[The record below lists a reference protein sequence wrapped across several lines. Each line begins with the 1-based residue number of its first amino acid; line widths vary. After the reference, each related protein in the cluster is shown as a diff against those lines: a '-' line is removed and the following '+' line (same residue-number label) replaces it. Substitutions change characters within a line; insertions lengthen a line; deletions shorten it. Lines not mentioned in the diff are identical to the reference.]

1 MMFVNGNDQELELCF
16 KSTPEIDE
24 MEQDLYS
31 LLQRIKERHAR
42 ELEPLI
48 RKLAE
53 LDEMKTPFVVFS
65 SEYTEGDEDD

>member
-16 KSTPEIDE
+16 KPEIAE
-24 MEQDLYS
+24 MEQDLYG

-48 RKLAE
+48 QKLAE
-53 LDEMKTPFVVFS
+53 LDAMKTPFVVFS
-65 SEYTEGDEDD
+65 SEDTEDGDA